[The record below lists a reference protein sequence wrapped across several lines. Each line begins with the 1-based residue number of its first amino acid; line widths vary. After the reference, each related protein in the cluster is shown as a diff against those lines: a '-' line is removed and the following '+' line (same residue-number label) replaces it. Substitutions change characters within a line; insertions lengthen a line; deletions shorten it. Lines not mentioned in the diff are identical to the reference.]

1 MWPFNQTYQLT
12 FQYLFFEKVGL
23 VLEYSVL
30 IDDFLPGNSLMNQE
44 LVPEVKRVFFA
55 KVYGAP
61 AGKSQVLHAIL
72 FSKNPSLVGGK

>member
-44 LVPEVKRVFFA
+44 LVPEVKWLLFA
-55 KVYGAP
+55 KVNRTP
-61 AGKSQVLHAIL
+61 AGESHVLHAIL
-72 FSKNPSLVGGK
+72 LSENPSLVGGE